1 MRTTAWIASLLVA
14 SSASAAGT
22 NAFLPRPLA
31 PELGVSILN
40 RSAAERW
47 TGRVLLDEP
56 AASAVYGELHIY
68 NTLPY
73 LAAEYVTVTSDAHWQ
88 RLLYGAPGDAPRAF
102 GGGGTGP
109 GQFGEPR
116 GLAFAPDGRLFVAD
130 RALGR
135 VTVLRLR
142 QSAQGP
148 QLDYAGQIDGLVQP
162 MDVAVHDGGTP
173 ANPADDRLLVAE
185 AGAQRVAVY
194 ELSGTAPVRLSE
206 FGARGS
212 AAGEFLYP
220 RAVCAGRT
228 AGVCDDAVYVSDA
241 GNHRLVQL
249 ALVGNRLEW
258 RRTVT
263 LPTEATSVD
272 SDHNGNLYLALRRDG
287 AVWKMSPRMEHV
299 ASYSGDAVALDA
311 PRDVAIP
318 FTWVHDHRGGA
329 GAVPVW
335 RGQGSALVIE
345 AWGASTGVRGFDLGV
360 DIVEVERR
368 DASTLEV
375 LLTDT
380 ATLRATI
387 VAKNGTVSTRD
398 LGTVAAGRQRLQLP
412 ALDDAAR
419 VTLVAESQYDPARR
433 AERTL
438 EMAALVPSRLVLRQN
453 SPNPFNPS
461 TAIGFELPSPGAV
474 RLAVYDVRGRWVRTL
489 AEGAMDA
496 GSHTAT
502 WDGRDARGVRAGSG
516 LYFYKLDAG
525 GNSDV
530 RKMVLAQ

>member
-31 PELGVSILN
+31 PEAGVSVLN
-40 RSAAERW
+40 RNAAQRL
-47 TGRVLLDEP
+47 TGRALLDEP
-56 AASAVYGELHIY
+56 AATAVYGDIHLY
-68 NTLPY
+68 GAFPY
-73 LAAEYVTVTSDAHWQ
+73 LEARYVTVTSDARWQ

-109 GQFGEPR
+109 GSFGEPR

-135 VTVLRLR
+135 VTLLQLRDTP
-142 QSAQGP
+142 QGP
-148 QLDYAGQIDGLVQP
+148 QLTYVGQIDGLSQP

-173 ANPADDRLLVAE
+173 SNPADDRLLVAE
-185 AGAQRVAVY
+185 AGAQRVALY
-194 ELSGTAPVRLSE
+194 ELAGPSPVRLAE
-206 FGARGS
+206 FGVRGS

-220 RAVCAGRT
+220 RAVCVGRAG
-228 AGVCDDAVYVSDA
+228 GVSDDVIYVSDA

-249 ALVGNRLEW
+249 ALTGNRLVW
-258 RRTVT
+258 RGTAA

-299 ASYSGDAVALDA
+299 ATYSGDAVALDA

-318 FTWVHDHRGGA
+318 FAWVHDHRAAA
-329 GAVPVW
+329 GTAPVW
-335 RGQGSALVIE
+335 RGQGSALVVE

-360 DIVEVERR
+360 DITDVERR

-380 ATLRATI
+380 ATLRATV
-387 VAKNGTVSTRD
+387 VATNGAVSSLD

-412 ALDDAAR
+412 ALAGAAR

-438 EMAALVPSRLVLRQN
+438 EVAALAPSRLVLHQN
-453 SPNPFNPS
+453 SPNPFNPQ
-461 TAIGFELPSPGAV
+461 TTIAFELPSPAAV
-474 RLAVYDVRGRWVRTL
+474 RLAVFDVRGRCVRTL
-489 AEGAMDA
+489 VQGALDA
-496 GSHTAT
+496 GSHTVA

-525 GNSDV
+525 GASDV